1 MIVNEGGGKRKAYK
15 NFTEPQERDQGKFNR
30 HKRYPRTFP
39 HPLGDKQQPVV
50 HLVFWRPRMFTKFT
64 ELMTLGEKEL
74 MFSYDEET
82 SPYRNIKPK
91 RKKSKNKNK
100 SKKILA

>member
-1 MIVNEGGGKRKAYK
+1 MAHMALGGGGGGGGLFLANSVYGWAFRKMIVNEGGGKRKAYK

-50 HLVFWRPRMFTKFT
+50 HLVF
-64 ELMTLGEKEL
+64 
-74 MFSYDEET
+74 
-82 SPYRNIKPK
+82 
-91 RKKSKNKNK
+91 
-100 SKKILA
+100 

>member
-39 HPLGDKQQPVV
+39 HPLGNSQSFIWCFEDPECLLSLQ
-50 HLVFWRPRMFTKFT
+50 
-64 ELMTLGEKEL
+64 
-74 MFSYDEET
+74 S
-82 SPYRNIKPK
+82 
-91 RKKSKNKNK
+91 
-100 SKKILA
+100 